1 MTAINDFSPKDHTS
15 LAREVQRHTRGA
27 PSLESAAQ
35 AFTKLLYDTFVGDI
49 VLARVFVT
57 VPYAN
62 LSSDVRAAVDGL
74 TQQTGIRDRMRDD
87 TLVLSLLGTSGA
99 EAAWNDRKRSA
110 GHAGIPLATSDFIDA
125 IPMVAR
131 LLRDLGVGL
140 DWIDARDTSIAA
152 RSLGSSS
159 GLFYVQD
166 AGVAVDHLRR
176 KIIAAED
183 FVTRYGVKTVF
194 GLGGGYL
201 GTSSFLASIVFCRT
215 QIERVK
221 IEPFMGLVNRIKVS
235 TNDLVA
241 QGRLFAAS

>member
-1 MTAINDFSPKDHTS
+1 MTAINDFSSQNHTA

-35 AFTKLLYDTFVGDI
+35 AFTKLIYDTFPDDI

-57 VPYAN
+57 VPYLN
-62 LSSDVRAAVDGL
+62 LSSDVRAAVDRL
-74 TQQTGIRDRMRDD
+74 AQQTGVRDRMRDD
-87 TLVLSLLGTSGA
+87 TLVLSLIGTTGL
-99 EAAWNDRKRSA
+99 EAPWNDRKRSV

-140 DWIDARDTSIAA
+140 DWIDTRDTSIVA

-166 AGVAVDHLRR
+166 AGAAVDHLRR
-176 KIIAAED
+176 KIIAAQD
-183 FVTRYGVKTVF
+183 FVKRYGVKTVF

-215 QIERVK
+215 QIERGK

-235 TNDLVA
+235 TSQLVE
-241 QGRLFAAS
+241 QGRLFTE

>member
-1 MTAINDFSPKDHTS
+1 MTAIQEFSPQDHTS
-15 LAREVQRHTRGA
+15 LARDVQRHTRGA

-35 AFTKLLYDTFVGDI
+35 AFTQLLCNTFPHDI

-57 VPYAN
+57 VPYGTLA
-62 LSSDVRAAVDGL
+62 SDVRAAVDAL
-74 TQQTGIRDRMRDD
+74 TQQTGIRDRMRPD

-99 EAAWNDRKRSA
+99 EAPWNDRKRSA
-110 GHAGIPLATSDFIDA
+110 GHAGIPLATSDFIDT

-140 DWIDARDTSIAA
+140 DWIDARDTSIVA

-176 KIIAAED
+176 KIIAAQD
-183 FVTRYGVKTVF
+183 FVARYGVKTVF

-201 GTSSFLASIVFCRT
+201 GTSSYLASIVFCKT
-215 QIERVK
+215 EIERAK

-235 TNDLVA
+235 TNDLVT
-241 QGRLFAAS
+241 QGRLFTSS

>member
-1 MTAINDFSPKDHTS
+1 MTAINDFSAQDHTS
-15 LAREVQRHTRGA
+15 LARDVQRHTRGA
-27 PSLESAAQ
+27 ASLEAAAQ
-35 AFTKLLYDTFVGDI
+35 VFTKLLYDTFPDDI
-49 VLARVFVT
+49 VLARVFLT
-57 VPYAN
+57 VPY
-62 LSSDVRAAVDGL
+62 LGLCPDVRTAVDGL
-74 TQQTGIRDRMRDD
+74 THKTGIRDKMRDD
-87 TLVLSLLGTSGA
+87 TLVLSLLGTSGV

-140 DWIDARDTSIAA
+140 DWIDARDTSIVA

-166 AGVAVDHLRR
+166 AVVAVDHLRR
-176 KIIAAED
+176 KIIAAQD
-183 FVTRYGVKTVF
+183 FVARYGVKTVF

-215 QIERVK
+215 DIERVK
-221 IEPFMGLVNRIKVS
+221 VEPFMGLVNRIKVS
-235 TNDLVA
+235 TNDLAA
-241 QGRLFAAS
+241 QGRVFSPS